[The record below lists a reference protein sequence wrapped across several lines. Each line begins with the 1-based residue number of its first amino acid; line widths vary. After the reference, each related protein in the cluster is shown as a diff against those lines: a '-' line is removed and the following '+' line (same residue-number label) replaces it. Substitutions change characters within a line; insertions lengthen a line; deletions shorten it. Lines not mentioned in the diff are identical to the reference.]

1 MKRHASRSPL
11 AQLPPLADAPDAVLA
26 RLETLMTPMRVRAGE
41 VLVREGAR
49 NRQFVLLQEGTLRV
63 TRGGA
68 QVAELSAGDFVGE
81 LSLLGDG
88 TATATVTTVTE
99 AVVWVSTSAEFDGV
113 LHSTLGTAI
122 QAAAQDR
129 RVA

>member
-1 MKRHASRSPL
+1 MKRHTARSPL
-11 AQLPPLADAPDAVLA
+11 ASLPLLADAPDAVLA
-26 RLETLMTPMRVRAGE
+26 RLETLMTPVRVRAGE

-63 TRGGA
+63 TKGGR
-68 QVAELSAGDFVGE
+68 QVAELGAGDFVGE

-88 TATATVTTVTE
+88 TAAATVRTATD

-113 LHSTLGTAI
+113 LHSTLGAAI
-122 QAAAQDR
+122 EAAAQDR
-129 RVA
+129 RAA

>member
-1 MKRHASRSPL
+1 MKHRTRSPL
-11 AQLPPLADAPDAVLA
+11 ASLPLLADAPTAVLD
-26 RLETLMTPMRVRAGE
+26 RLETLMTPVRVRAGQ
-41 VLVREGAR
+41 VLVRQGAR
-49 NRQFVLLQEGTLRV
+49 NRQFVLVQEGTLRV
-63 TRGGA
+63 TRAGSP
-68 QVAELSAGDFVGE
+68 VAELGAGDFVGE

-88 TATATVTTVTE
+88 TATATVTTVTD

-122 QAAAQDR
+122 EAAAQDR

>member
-1 MKRHASRSPL
+1 MKRHTRSPL
-11 AQLPPLADAPDAVLA
+11 ASLPLLADAPDAVLA
-26 RLETLMTPMRVRAGE
+26 RLETLMTPVRVPAGR

-49 NRQFVLLQEGTLRV
+49 NRQFVLLQDGTLSV

-68 QVAELSAGDFVGE
+68 PVAELGAGDFVGE

-88 TATATVTTVTE
+88 TATATVTTLTD
-99 AVVWVSTSAEFDGV
+99 AVVWVSTSAEFSGV

-122 QAAAQDR
+122 QAAAQER

>member
-1 MKRHASRSPL
+1 MKHRTRSPL
-11 AQLPPLADAPDAVLA
+11 ASLPLLADAPDAVLA
-26 RLETLMTPMRVRAGE
+26 RLETLMTPVRVPAGQ

-63 TRGGA
+63 TRAGT
-68 QVAELSAGDFVGE
+68 QVAELGAGEFVGE

-88 TATATVTTVTE
+88 TATATVTTVTD
-99 AVVWVSTSAEFDGV
+99 ATVWVSTSAEFDGV
-113 LHSTLGTAI
+113 LHSVLGTAI
-122 QAAAQDR
+122 EAAAQDR

>member
-1 MKRHASRSPL
+1 MKRRTRSPL
-11 AQLPPLADAPDAVLA
+11 AQLPVLADAPDSVLA
-26 RLETLMTPMRVRAGE
+26 RLETLMTPVRVPAGS

-49 NRQFVLLQEGTLRV
+49 NRQFVLLQEGSLRV
-63 TRGGA
+63 TRDGR

-88 TATATVTTVTE
+88 TATATVTTVTD

-113 LHSTLGTAI
+113 LRSTLGAAI
-122 QAAAQDR
+122 QAAAQAR
-129 RVA
+129 RAA

>member
-1 MKRHASRSPL
+1 MKRHTRSPL
-11 AQLPPLADAPDAVLA
+11 ASLAPLADAPDAVLA
-26 RLETLMTPMRVRAGE
+26 RLETLMTPVPVPAGQ

-49 NRQFVLLQEGTLRV
+49 NRQFVLVQEGTLEV
-63 TRGGA
+63 VKHGA
-68 QVAELSAGDFVGE
+68 RIAELGAGDFVGE

-88 TATATVTTVTE
+88 TATATVTTTTD

-113 LHSTLGTAI
+113 LHSVLGTAI
-122 QAAAQDR
+122 EAAAQHR

>member
-1 MKRHASRSPL
+1 MKRRTRSPL
-11 AQLPPLADAPDAVLA
+11 ASLPLLADAPDTVLD
-26 RLETLMTPMRVRAGE
+26 RLEQLMTPVRVPAGE

-49 NRQFVLLQEGTLRV
+49 NRQFVLVQEGALEVR
-63 TRGGA
+63 RHGA
-68 QVAELSAGDFVGE
+68 PVAELGAGDFVGE

-88 TATATVTTVTE
+88 TATATVTTTTD

-113 LHSTLGTAI
+113 LHSVLGTAI
-122 QAAAQDR
+122 EAAAQDR

>member
-1 MKRHASRSPL
+1 MKRHTRSPL
-11 AQLPPLADAPDAVLA
+11 ASLPLLADAPEAVLA
-26 RLETLMTPMRVRAGE
+26 RLETLLTPVRVPAGK
-41 VLVREGAR
+41 VLVREGTR

-63 TRGGA
+63 TRDG
-68 QVAELSAGDFVGE
+68 QLVATLGAGDFVGE

-113 LHSTLGTAI
+113 LHSVLGTAI
-122 QAAAQDR
+122 EAAAQDR
-129 RVA
+129 RAA

>member
-1 MKRHASRSPL
+1 MKTRSPL
-11 AQLPPLADAPDAVLA
+11 ASLPLLADAPDSVLA
-26 RLETLMTPMRVRAGE
+26 RLETLMTPVRVRAGQ
-41 VLVREGAR
+41 VLVRQGAR
-49 NRQFVLLQEGTLRV
+49 NRQFVLVQEGALRV
-63 TRGGA
+63 TRDG
-68 QVAELSAGDFVGE
+68 QPVAEVGAGDFVGE

-113 LHSTLGTAI
+113 LRSTLGTAI

-129 RVA
+129 AA

>member
-1 MKRHASRSPL
+1 MKTRSPL
-11 AQLPPLADAPDAVLA
+11 AALPLLADASDAVLA
-26 RLETLMTPMRVRAGE
+26 RLETLMTPVRVRPGQ
-41 VLVREGAR
+41 VLVRQGAR
-49 NRQFVLLQEGTLRV
+49 NRQFVLVQEGTLSVVQDGR
-63 TRGGA
+63 
-68 QVAELSAGDFVGE
+68 QVAELGAGDFVGE

-88 TATATVTTVTE
+88 TATATVTTLTE

-113 LHSTLGTAI
+113 LRSTLGTAI

>member
-1 MKRHASRSPL
+1 MKRHTRSPL
-11 AQLPPLADAPDAVLA
+11 AQLPLLTDAPDAVLD
-26 RLETLMTPMRVRAGE
+26 RLETLMTPVSVPAGR

-49 NRQFVLLQEGTLRV
+49 NRQFVLVQEGTLEV
-63 TRGGA
+63 VKHGA
-68 QVAELSAGDFVGE
+68 RVAELGAGDFVGE

-88 TATATVTTVTE
+88 TATATVTTVTD

-122 QAAAQDR
+122 EAAAHDR

>member
-1 MKRHASRSPL
+1 MKRRTRSPL
-11 AQLPPLADAPDAVLA
+11 AQLPVLADAPDSVLA
-26 RLETLMTPMRVRAGE
+26 RLETLMTPVRVPAGS

-49 NRQFVLLQEGTLRV
+49 NRQFVLLQEGSLRV
-63 TRGGA
+63 TRDGR

-88 TATATVTTVTE
+88 TATATVTTVTD

-113 LHSTLGTAI
+113 LRSTLGAAI
-122 QAAAQDR
+122 QAAAQAR
-129 RVA
+129 RAG

>member
-1 MKRHASRSPL
+1 MKSHTRSQL
-11 AQLPPLADAPDAVLA
+11 AQLPALADAPDAVLA
-26 RLETLMTPMRVRAGE
+26 RLETLMTPVSVPAGQ
-41 VLVREGAR
+41 VLVRQGAR
-49 NRQFVLLQEGTLRV
+49 NRQFVLVQEGTLQV
-63 TRGGA
+63 VKDGA
-68 QVAELSAGDFVGE
+68 QVAELGAGDFVGE

-88 TATATVTTVTE
+88 TATATVTTVTD

-122 QAAAQDR
+122 EAAAQDR